1 MKTTALATLGL
12 LIALCAGVSA
22 QTTTPTTAPT
32 AAPVMPTNF
41 TSPLPLLIIQTGG
54 KTIVDEPKTPGTLA
68 VISKAAGS
76 TNRPGDTPTG
86 FNGPIGIE
94 VRGTT
99 SQRFPKKQ
107 YLLETR
113 DQNGK
118 DVSVSL
124 LGLPPGSNWVL
135 LASYTDPSLLRD
147 AVGYNLSR
155 RMGHYASRTVPVEVM
170 LNGQYQGVYTL
181 AEKLE
186 AGPNRIAL
194 GKQGVLLQITPAD
207 RVKPGAISFKLPES
221 GTVFVIESPKGKALS
236 AAAKAEIEQFTA
248 AFAAQLYH
256 PDPAHPEKTYL
267 DYVDLD
273 ALVDFVLLNEFLKNA
288 DALYASTY
296 VTRDLPAKGT
306 PASGAQ
312 GKLVFGPVWDL
323 DRSMGNSGRAD
334 LDATSG
340 WTFQQGLFTEVLY
353 DNPTFVRRFT
363 QRWHNLRRSGVIEG
377 VFADLD
383 RDARLLADPAR
394 RNFAR
399 WPVAGT
405 TVIRGTPAAGR
416 YPEEV
421 ADLKAWLTA
430 RAQWMDTH
438 IDALIKPG
446 W

>member
-1 MKTTALATLGL
+1 MKHHALATLGVL
-12 LIALCAGVSA
+12 VALCAGVSA
-22 QTTTPTTAPT
+22 QTAAP

-41 TSPLPLLIIQTGG
+41 TSALPLLILQTGG
-54 KTIVDEPKTPGTLA
+54 KPILDEPKTPGTLA

-76 TNRPGDTPTG
+76 TNRPGDPATG

-99 SQRFPKKQ
+99 SQQFPKKQ
-107 YLLETR
+107 YLLETH
-113 DQNGK
+113 DLNGK
-118 DVSVSL
+118 DANVSL
-124 LGLPPGSNWVL
+124 LGLPPGSHWVL
-135 LASYTDPSLLRD
+135 LASYTDPSLQRD

-186 AGPNRIAL
+186 VAPGRIEL
-194 GKQGVLLQITPAD
+194 GKQGVLMQITPPD
-207 RVKPGAISFKLPES
+207 RLKAGNISFKLPES
-221 GTVFVIESPKGKALS
+221 GTVVVIESPRGKALS
-236 AAAKAEIEQFTA
+236 AAAKAETEQFMA
-248 AFAAQLYH
+248 AFTAQLYH
-256 PDPAHPEKTYL
+256 PDPAHPEKTYM

-273 ALVDFVLLNEFLKNA
+273 ALVDFLLLNEFLKNA

-296 VTRDLPAKGT
+296 ITRDLPAKNA
-306 PASGAQ
+306 PASGSQ

-323 DRSMGNSGRAD
+323 DRSMGNSGRPD

-340 WTFQQGLFTEVLY
+340 WTFTQGLFSEVLY
-353 DNPTFVRRFT
+353 DNPTFIRRFA
-363 QRWHNLRRSGVIEG
+363 QRWHELRRSGVIEG

-416 YPEEV
+416 YPQEV
-421 ADLKAWLTA
+421 AELKTWLTA

>member
-1 MKTTALATLGL
+1 MKKLALATLGL
-12 LIALCAGVSA
+12 LTLCAGVGAQMAAPAAVPSA
-22 QTTTPTTAPT
+22 G
-32 AAPVMPTNF
+32 PVMPTNF
-41 TSPLPLLIIQTGG
+41 TSALPLLILQTGG
-54 KTIVDEPKTPGTLA
+54 KPIVDEPKTPGTLA

-76 TNRPGDTPTG
+76 TNRPGDAPTG
-86 FNGPIGIE
+86 YVGPIGIE

-107 YLLETR
+107 YLLELR
-113 DQNGK
+113 DANGK
-118 DVSVSL
+118 DVSASL
-124 LGLPPGSNWVL
+124 LGLPPGSKWVL

-170 LNGQYQGVYTL
+170 LNGEYQGIYTL

-186 AGPNRIAL
+186 ASPNRIAL
-194 GKQGVLLQITPAD
+194 GKQGVLMQITPAD
-207 RVKPGAISFKLPES
+207 RVKPGAVSFKLPES
-221 GTVFVIESPKGKALS
+221 GTVFVIESPAGKALS
-236 AAAKAEIEQFTA
+236 AAVKAEIEGFTA
-248 AFAAQLYH
+248 AFAAQIYH

-273 ALVDFVLLNEFLKNA
+273 ALIDFVLLNEFVKNA

-296 VTRDLPAKGT
+296 VSRDQPAKDAPGGRV
-306 PASGAQ
+306 P

-323 DRSMGNSGRAD
+323 DRSMGNSGRPD

-340 WTFQQGLFTEVLY
+340 WTFEKGLFTEVLY
-353 DNPTFVRRFT
+353 DNPTFIRRFVA
-363 QRWHNLRRSGVIEG
+363 RWHDLRRSGVIEN

-416 YPEEV
+416 YPQEV